1 MKKTRRPIHRC
12 ECSQCQ
18 QHPYSRLAQIHRAI
32 NRVLASLDERRRRQ
46 CAGLLAWQYG
56 RGGIQVV
63 HVISGL
69 SRTTIGRGQQ
79 ELSTAKR
86 TDRVRASGGGR
97 WPVEK
102 NGPPS

>member
-1 MKKTRRPIHRC
+1 MNKTRRRIHRC
-12 ECSQCQ
+12 ECPQCQ

-46 CAGLLAWQYG
+46 CAGLLARQYG
-56 RGGIQVV
+56 RGGIAKL

-69 SRTTIGRGQQ
+69 SCPTIRRGQH
-79 ELSTAKR
+79 ELGTAKR
-86 TDRVRASGGGR
+86 TDPVRAPGGGR

-102 NGPPS
+102 NSPPC